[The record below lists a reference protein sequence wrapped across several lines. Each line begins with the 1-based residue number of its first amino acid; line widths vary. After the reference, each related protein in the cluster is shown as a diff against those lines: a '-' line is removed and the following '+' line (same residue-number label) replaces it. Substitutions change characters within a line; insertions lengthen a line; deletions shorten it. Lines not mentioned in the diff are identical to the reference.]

1 MIRRKPN
8 YFTSWDDVP
17 IVMDIATAAKIL
29 AVPYESLRTK
39 VQQGEFPASKVGTLW
54 RITKTALMQYV
65 GEEEHLKS
73 AI

>member
-29 AVPYESLRTK
+29 AVPYESLRSK
-39 VQQGEFPASKVGTLW
+39 VQRGDFPASKVGTLW
-54 RITKTALMQYV
+54 RVTKTALMQYV
-65 GEEEHLKS
+65 GEEEHLKN